1 MKENVKQFVVL
12 DEITVETPDT
22 KTFRFVPDKERG
34 TEALLPFRAGQYVA
48 LSAEFGGSFVTR
60 PYSLSSSPADARA
73 GFYTLTI
80 QTGGPAMLLA
90 HHMHTGAKVGDR
102 FIVSEPTGDSWHDER
117 RDARRVV
124 ACAGGGGI
132 TPYFSMARALEAG
145 DEDFEMKLLYG
156 SPTWDTIILRDR
168 LDAIRTPG
176 FEVTHVLEREERP
189 GVAHGVITGDMI
201 EEAAGGEPYSLYIC
215 GVDEMYEALKKAA
228 LALGNKPV
236 SIVREP
242 SCAANLPGPGELC
255 TLTLLRDG
263 ERVRIPAQTNETLLV
278 ACERAGIRVPNRCRE
293 GHCGWCLSRLVSGEI
308 YIQPGWDKRPPEELA
323 AHQIH
328 PCCTYPLGDV
338 ELEIPAF

>member
-1 MKENVKQFVVL
+1 MQENVKQFVVL

-22 KTFRFVPDKERG
+22 RTFRFVPDRERG
-34 TEALLPFRAGQYVA
+34 TGALMPFRAGQYVG
-48 LSAEFGGSFVTR
+48 LSAEVGDSFVTR

-80 QTGGPAMLLA
+80 QTGGPAMFLA
-90 HHMHTGAKVGDR
+90 HHMHTGAKPGDR
-102 FIVSEPTGDSWHDER
+102 FVMSEPTGDSWHDER
-117 RDARRVV
+117 RDAHRVV

-156 SPTWDTIILRDR
+156 SPTWDTVILRDR
-168 LDAIRTPG
+168 LDAVNTPKL
-176 FEVTHVLEREERP
+176 EVTHVLEREERP

-201 EEAAGGEPYSLYIC
+201 AAAAGDAPYSLYIC

-228 LALGNKPV
+228 LALDNKPV

-242 SCAANLPGPGELC
+242 SCAMNLDAPGKPC
-255 TLTLLRDG
+255 KLTLLQDG
-263 ERVRIPAQTNETLLV
+263 ARTEISARTDETLLA
-278 ACERAGIRVPNRCRE
+278 ACERAGVRVPNRCRA

-308 YIQPGWDKRPPEELA
+308 FIRPGWDKRPPEELA
-323 AHQIH
+323 ANQIH

-338 ELEIPAF
+338 ELEVPAF